1 MTPELKVAAITAVFL
16 LSMTTCSFLLQDRA
30 EEHEST
36 QVIRLGAWPRPE
48 LAHVRDIIV
57 PVSGVS
63 RKGLKDTWGV
73 PRDGG
78 RTHKGIDIMAP
89 KGTPVIAATTGRI
102 MRLHQSD
109 RGGVTLYQQDE
120 DGRHIFYYA
129 HLDRYADGVRAGMK
143 VRQGQVIAYVGE
155 TGNAPVPHLHFEI
168 EKQNSSHKWWRGE
181 AFNPYPTLLSGTLP
195 GRSAKAPVLARL
207 K

>member
-1 MTPELKVAAITAVFL
+1 MTPELKVAAVTAVFL
-16 LSMTTCSFLLQDRA
+16 LTMTSCSFLLQDRSA
-30 EEHEST
+30 GHDSA
-36 QVIRLGAWPRPE
+36 QVIRLGPWPQRVQPSE
-48 LAHVRDIIV
+48 KEIIV

-89 KGTPVIAATTGRI
+89 KGAPVVAAMSGRI
-102 MRLHQSD
+102 VRLYQSE
-109 RGGVTLYQQDE
+109 RGGITLYQSDE

-129 HLDRYADGVRAGMK
+129 HLDRYAPGIRAGMK

-168 EKQNSSHKWWRGE
+168 QKQNSSRQWWRGE
-181 AFNPYPTLLSGTLP
+181 AFNPYPVLRSGALP
-195 GRSAKAPVLARL
+195 AKPAKAPLLAHM

>member
-1 MTPELKVAAITAVFL
+1 MTPELKVAAATALFL
-16 LSMTTCSFLLQDRA
+16 LTMTSCSFLLQDRSDT
-30 EEHEST
+30 HEST
-36 QVIRLGAWPRPE
+36 QVIRLGAWPRQE
-48 LAHVRDIIV
+48 AALERDIIV
-57 PVSGVS
+57 PVSGVTP
-63 RKGLKDTWGV
+63 KGLKDTWGA

-89 KGTPVIAATTGRI
+89 KGTPVIAATDGRI
-102 MRLHQSD
+102 MRLYQSD
-109 RGGVTLYQQDE
+109 RGGITLYQQDE
-120 DGRHIFYYA
+120 NGRHIFYYA

-168 EKQNSSHKWWRGE
+168 QKQNSSRQWWRGE
-181 AFNPYPTLLSGTLP
+181 AFNPYPTLLSGALP
-195 GRSAKAPVLARL
+195 GRSAKAPVLARM